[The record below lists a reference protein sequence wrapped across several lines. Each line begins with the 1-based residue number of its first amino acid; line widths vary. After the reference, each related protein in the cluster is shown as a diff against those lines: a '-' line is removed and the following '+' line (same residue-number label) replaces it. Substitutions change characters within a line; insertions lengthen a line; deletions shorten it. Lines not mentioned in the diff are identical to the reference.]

1 MRFLLFPGQ
10 GRPEAS
16 LLWRHHRI
24 KSDLLDCI
32 EQRLGRKLSIEDF
45 EDNIAYSA
53 LLVADGIAT
62 CQRYQ
67 EAGGQIAGVA
77 GYSTGQFS
85 ALVAAGFLE
94 AEATLE
100 LVIRRAQLMIQCV
113 GSGFG
118 MLAVLGLDEKSLQAA
133 LDSRAERNLY
143 IATKNGPRSF
153 SVSGAI
159 QDLQALKKDLDE
171 GGVVKKASLL
181 PVAGAWHSPMLADAA
196 REFAELVRS
205 TPMQKP
211 RARFWDNVTGCEAGD
226 EMQIR
231 GNLVRHLTSPVEWE
245 ASIRSMRRFNPTA
258 WIECGSG
265 NQLRQMLFFIDRAI
279 PSYGMHSEEEIRKCA
294 ELQD

>member
-16 LLWRHHRI
+16 LLWRHHRF
-24 KSDLLDCI
+24 KSDLLDWI
-32 EQRLGRKLSIEDF
+32 EQRLGRTLSADDF
-45 EDNIAYSA
+45 RDNVAYSA

-67 EAGGQIAGVA
+67 EAGGQVAGVA

-85 ALVAAGFLE
+85 ALAAAGFLE
-94 AEATLE
+94 ADATLA
-100 LVIRRAQLMIQCV
+100 LVIRRAQLMVQCV
-113 GSGFG
+113 GSGYG
-118 MLAVLGLDEKSLQAA
+118 MLAVLGLNEKLLQVAM
-133 LDSRAERNLY
+133 DSRTGRNLY
-143 IATKNGPRSF
+143 IATKNGPFSF

-159 QDLQALKKDLDE
+159 QDLLALKEHLDA
-171 GGVVKKASLL
+171 GGVVKKADFL
-181 PVAGAWHSPMLADAA
+181 PVAGAWHSPVLADAT

-205 TPMQKP
+205 TRMQKP
-211 RARFWDNVTGCEAGD
+211 RARFWDNVTGCEVHDGR
-226 EMQIR
+226 QIMD
-231 GNLVRHLTSPVEWE
+231 NLVRHLTSPVEWE
-245 ASIRSMRRFNPTA
+245 ATIRDMRRSNPTA